1 MIIGDYLMSSKSDKE
16 RIQRLE
22 TLLEN
27 VLLEIKEVK
36 DTLENCNT
44 NIDKLSAHVNEEL
57 SKFKLEISSLKTTS
71 KVLIYLGG
79 LLTSGLFY
87 LFLDLIRRALFP

>member
-44 NIDKLSAHVNEEL
+44 NIDKLSVHVNEEL